1 MKYIIGVD
9 GGGTK
14 TEAIAYD
21 SNGMVLKTGYSGHGN
36 LLVDKEKGIYHIID
50 AIKQCLVPLGAEKC
64 VYLYLGLAG
73 IDSGMYQEE
82 LEKEIQQFGIPY
94 LIMNDVKLAHAA
106 LLKGKDGI
114 LTISGT
120 GSVSYGVKGN
130 DSEMSGGWGHL
141 LGDEGSGYWIVVE
154 SLKKM
159 IKDHDHMKQL
169 SNLSLKILETLEIDS
184 VPNIKTFV
192 YSSEKGKIAA
202 LVPVIVKEAESGN
215 GEARRIL
222 KEAGIHLAIMTLHLF
237 HKLHFESEV
246 WIGVKGSVLTQI
258 ADVRDAFAETIHSEI
273 ENVKIIDDQTS
284 ATKGAYYLALKDK
297 KIKKN

>member
-94 LIMNDVKLAHAA
+94 LVMNDVKLAHAA

-120 GSVSYGVKGN
+120 GSVSYGVKGD

-141 LGDEGSGYWIVVE
+141 LGDEGSGYWIVIE
-154 SLKKM
+154 TFKKM
-159 IKDHDHMKQL
+159 IKDHDHMKP
-169 SNLSLKILETLEIDS
+169 SSAVSLKMLKALEVNS
-184 VPNIKTFV
+184 VSDIKTFV
-192 YSSEKGKIAA
+192 YSSTKGKIAA
-202 LVPVIVKEAESGN
+202 LVPIILKEAESGN
-215 GEARRIL
+215 EEARKIL
-222 KEAGIHLAIMTLHLF
+222 KEAGIHLATMTLRLF

-246 WIGVKGSVLTQI
+246 WIGIKGSVLTQI
-258 ADVRDAFAETIHSEI
+258 ANVRDAFVETIHLEI
-273 ENVKIIDDQTS
+273 ENAKIIDDQTS
-284 ATKGAYYLALKDK
+284 ATVGAYYLALKDRK
-297 KIKKN
+297 FVE